1 MGVSRTD
8 AGAHPEGS
16 SHSGQD
22 GDDDV
27 DDFLPKFLFVHGVFE
42 LCVVSYEFFTTE
54 GTEFHGVS

>member
-1 MGVSRTD
+1 MKCKGTDDSMPLRSFLGVGVSRAD
-8 AGAHPEGS
+8 AGAHPEGG

-42 LCVVSYEFFTTE
+42 L
-54 GTEFHGVS
+54 

>member
-1 MGVSRTD
+1 MIPCPCVLLGVGVSRTD

-42 LCVVSYEFFTTE
+42 L
-54 GTEFHGVS
+54 